1 MSNIQTINFNN
12 QKLLT
17 VEKDGTKYVAV
28 KPICENLGIDWDSQ
42 RVKIKSNPILNSTT
56 AIITVVAEDGKLREM
71 VCLPI
76 DMINGW
82 LFTINLNKVSEEIR
96 PVVFYYQKECYRALF
111 EFWNKPKEAI
121 LPSTYIEALEALVA
135 SEKEKLLLQ
144 KENEEM
150 KPKEQFYNKLVQ
162 KGAMLN
168 ATELA
173 KSLSIKRKDLIDW
186 LLDNNWFY
194 RDQKG
199 SLQAYQHRIKSGHLT
214 SKVFING
221 DKTGV
226 RPLITPKGI
235 ELLIYRLYQAGLLE
249 LGNPIEVKDDCDEV
263 QI

>member
-12 QKLLT
+12 QQLLT
-17 VEKDGTKYVAV
+17 VEKDGVKYVAV

-42 RVKIKSNPILNSTT
+42 RTKIKNNHILNEG
-56 AIITVVAEDGKLREM
+56 AVIITFPSEGGPQQTT
-71 VCLPI
+71 CLPI

-82 LFTINLNKVSEEIR
+82 LFTISPNKVSEEIR
-96 PVVFYYQKECYRALF
+96 PVVLYYQRECYRVLF
-111 EFWNKPKEAI
+111 EFWNKPKEFA
-121 LPSTYIEALEALVA
+121 LPSTYIEALEALVV

-150 KPKEQFYNKLVQ
+150 KPKEQFYNELVQ

-173 KSLSIKRKDLIDW
+173 KSLSIKRKDLIYW

-199 SLQAYQHRIKSGHLT
+199 SLQAYQHRIKSGHLI

-263 QI
+263 

>member
-1 MSNIQTINFNN
+1 MAKELSMVENN
-12 QKLLT
+12 EQGRLARRYFIEC
-17 VEKDGTKYVAV
+17 EKRLKETKQ
-28 KPICENLGIDWDSQ
+28 DSEL
-42 RVKIKSNPILNSTT
+42 K
-56 AIITVVAEDGKLREM
+56 
-71 VCLPI
+71 
-76 DMINGW
+76 
-82 LFTINLNKVSEEIR
+82 
-96 PVVFYYQKECYRALF
+96 
-111 EFWNKPKEAI
+111 

-144 KENEEM
+144 KQNEEM
-150 KPKEQFYNKLVQ
+150 RPKEQFYNELVQ

-199 SLQAYQHRIKSGHLT
+199 SLQAYQHRIKSGHLI

-249 LGNPIEVKDDCDEV
+249 LGNPVEVKDDCYEV
-263 QI
+263 